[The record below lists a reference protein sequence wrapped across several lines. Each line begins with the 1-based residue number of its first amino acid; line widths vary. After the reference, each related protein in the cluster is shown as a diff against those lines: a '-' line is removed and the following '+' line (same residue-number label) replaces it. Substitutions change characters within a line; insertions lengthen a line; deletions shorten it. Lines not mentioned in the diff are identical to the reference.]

1 MEPPDG
7 VKLGST
13 HGGVVADSQTR
24 IYAST
29 DGDSSII
36 VFDQDGKFVPCHRQR
51 VEAGQGTATARTDMP
66 NCISEGRQEFIYLVS
81 LFRNEFAKITT
92 GGEVVWVKGYRNNRA
107 STKTRPN
114 SSRRESPSRRM
125 AILYVTDGCGAN
137 HIHRYNAKGDYL
149 SSWGGK
155 STAAKEDGKF
165 STPHKII
172 IDRRGREPLVLVTDR
187 ANHRLQWFTLEG
199 KHVKTLDGTEND
211 FLRLPAVLNIRGSD
225 VAIGDLAGRVT
236 ILDKDNNL
244 VTQIGDSGDPKKR
257 ATNRIAPDQWVDGQ
271 FIAPHGL
278 SWDGKG
284 NLYVSEWML
293 AGRIV
298 KLKRV
303 KSERFPREASREAVG
318 QFLPSLKRP
327 REMLVTT
334 EYSRDVQS
342 CWRPDACFR
351 RISESAGRFSLVSSF
366 YSDIFFFAL
375 YQARC
380 SRGGDQAGRLRLC
393 KVAAPEIYI
402 IESNLQRRNGG
413 VSR

>member
-1 MEPPDG
+1 MAVSVAGPYFIFPNSAKADAPVVLGAGNHRYEWVKGWMKLPDG

-13 HGGVVADSQTR
+13 HGGVVVDSQNR

-36 VFDQDGKFVPCHRQR
+36 VFDQDGRFVRAIGKEWKPDKD
-51 VEAGQGTATARTDMP
+51 GNGTHDMQLYR
-66 NCISEGRQEFIYLVS
+66 EGRQEFIYLVS

-92 GGEVVWVKGYRNNRA
+92 GGEVVWVKGYPEKSGIYKN
-107 STKTRPN
+107 KTEFKPTGITVAPN
-114 SSRRESPSRRM
+114 GDS
-125 AILYVTDGCGAN
+125 YVTDGYGAN
-137 HIHRYNAKGDYL
+137 YVHRYNAKGDYL

-172 IDRRGREPLVLVTDR
+172 IDRRGKEPAVLVTDR

-211 FLRLPAVLNIRGSD
+211 FLRLPSALNIRGGD

-236 ILDKDNNL
+236 ILDKDNHL
-244 VTQIGDSGDPKKR
+244 VTQIGDSGDPRKR
-257 ATNRIAPDQWVDGQ
+257 ATNGIAPDQWVDGQ

-303 KSERFPREASREAVG
+303 K
-318 QFLPSLKRP
+318 
-327 REMLVTT
+327 
-334 EYSRDVQS
+334 
-342 CWRPDACFR
+342 
-351 RISESAGRFSLVSSF
+351 
-366 YSDIFFFAL
+366 
-375 YQARC
+375 
-380 SRGGDQAGRLRLC
+380 
-393 KVAAPEIYI
+393 
-402 IESNLQRRNGG
+402 
-413 VSR
+413 